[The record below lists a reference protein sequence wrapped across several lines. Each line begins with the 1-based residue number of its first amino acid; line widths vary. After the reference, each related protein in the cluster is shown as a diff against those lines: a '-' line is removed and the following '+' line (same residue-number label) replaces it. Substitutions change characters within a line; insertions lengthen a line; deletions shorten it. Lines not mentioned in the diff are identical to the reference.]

1 MKKLIPIL
9 IIILLFPA
17 MAWSTTTYAD
27 GSLPSGTDCTSA
39 DYSIANRSCTGSDGN
54 AYNTVQEAVNVSGS
68 GDTVYVRT
76 GSYQEMVN
84 ISDAGGEG
92 GLTENPTE
100 WFTLST
106 YNSEV
111 VTIADT
117 GTAWH
122 RGIMNGG
129 TNGNKPYN
137 FIKIIGF
144 TIADGFSEC
153 VTMTT
158 DTGGHG
164 DGAIG
169 GHDWWI
175 EDIICQGTDASGGI
189 QIIGGDENFSGV
201 PSYNVTIKNCTVTG
215 AGEHG
220 IKINGDDQGDI
231 DQCHTHNVLIEG
243 NTTYNNTYTGI
254 YSSTGN
260 YDVVIKN
267 NTSYGNGWWGIGMNE
282 NWSTS
287 RGNLKIEG
295 NTVYGNSQVGSTYG
309 RAEIVIQ
316 YVSGVLVQ
324 YNEVRNAG
332 GWAAI
337 YDTNTLSG
345 HSDVNEYLYNIIRD
359 NTGTNGGLRF
369 NSNSYDNL
377 VYGNVF
383 VNNKYGI
390 YSEGDF
396 IAKNNIFYNNTETAG
411 DYLIYLTS
419 ATGFAED
426 DIDYNIYYGP
436 NLTNRW
442 YFGSATNVWETWKA
456 FFNNNDSN
464 SPTPADPLF
473 TDESND
479 IYTIGA
485 ESPAKDTGL
494 TIGATWDDA
503 RDFNDLDI
511 TDGVDTLNQ
520 DSYGAG
526 WEIGAYVYG
535 SEDSDTII
543 KKIMNYFRRLRGDNG
558 ITQDNHPAHQ
568 SALAQ
573 VQEHLAQ
580 RP

>member
-1 MKKLIPIL
+1 
-9 IIILLFPA
+9 
-17 MAWSTTTYAD
+17 
-27 GSLPSGTDCTSA
+27 
-39 DYSIANRSCTGSDGN
+39 
-54 AYNTVQEAVNVSGS
+54 
-68 GDTVYVRT
+68 
-76 GSYQEMVN
+76 
-84 ISDAGGEG
+84 
-92 GLTENPTE
+92 
-100 WFTLST
+100 
-106 YNSEV
+106 
-111 VTIADT
+111 
-117 GTAWH
+117 
-122 RGIMNGG
+122 
-129 TNGNKPYN
+129 
-137 FIKIIGF
+137 
-144 TIADGFSEC
+144 
-153 VTMTT
+153 
-158 DTGGHG
+158 
-164 DGAIG
+164 
-169 GHDWWI
+169 
-175 EDIICQGTDASGGI
+175 
-189 QIIGGDENFSGV
+189 
-201 PSYNVTIKNCTVTG
+201 
-215 AGEHG
+215 
-220 IKINGDDQGDI
+220 
-231 DQCHTHNVLIEG
+231 
-243 NTTYNNTYTGI
+243 
-254 YSSTGN
+254 
-260 YDVVIKN
+260 
-267 NTSYGNGWWGIGMNE
+267 
-282 NWSTS
+282 
-287 RGNLKIEG
+287 
-295 NTVYGNSQVGSTYG
+295 
-309 RAEIVIQ
+309 
-316 YVSGVLVQ
+316 
-324 YNEVRNAG
+324 
-332 GWAAI
+332 
-337 YDTNTLSG
+337 
-345 HSDVNEYLYNIIRD
+345 
-359 NTGTNGGLRF
+359 LRF

-503 RDFNDLDI
+503 RDLNDLDI